1 MKRKGFSTTENTER
15 TEVDAV
21 GSGRSVANTEDLPDG
36 FQMTELGPLPKE
48 WRVVRLGEVVKL
60 TKGRKPDELIP
71 KYQFGAL
78 PYLTADYFRNRLP
91 TEWVPAQYLSKLPL
105 CSKEDVVLIWDGS
118 KAGQVFIGLE
128 GVLASTMVR
137 IDPEKQIERH
147 YLYYFLLTRFDL
159 LNSKTT
165 GTTIPHVNKEVF
177 RNLSIPLPP
186 LPEQRAIAHVLRTVQ
201 RAKEAT
207 EGVIAALKEL
217 KKSLMQHLFTYGP
230 VPVTER
236 ERVPLQETEIGP
248 LPKEW
253 RVVRL
258 GEVAEK
264 PQYGF
269 TAAAQRD
276 PVGPKMMR
284 ITDIQDGNVNWN
296 AVPYCECGND
306 DIPKYLLEAGDILF
320 ARTGS
325 VGKAFLVSSVPE
337 PSIFAS
343 YLIRVRVDR
352 TRLDP
357 QFAFLFMQSAAY
369 WSQIASQTHGA
380 VQPNINATQLRSLL
394 LPLPPLPEQ
403 RAIAHVLRTVQ
414 RAKEATEGVIA
425 ALKELKKSLM
435 QHLFTYGPVPVTERE
450 RVPLQ
455 ETEIGPIPAHWR
467 VVRLGEVGK
476 VVRGASPRPKGDPR
490 YFGGTIPRLMVE
502 DVTRDYKYVIP
513 RIDFLTVEGAKLS
526 RFLPKGTVV
535 IQVSGNPGT
544 PAILGVDACIHDGF
558 AAIQELDINKIA
570 AEFLFYWLDQTKQR
584 HKRLAFGA
592 VFQNLQTYAIRD
604 FVIPLPP
611 LDEQREIAR
620 ILQAVDAKIAAEQ
633 ARRAALEELFKSLL
647 HELMSGRLRLP
658 NIVGRQRSRDSAPDA
673 DPLPELED

>member
-1 MKRKGFSTTENTER
+1 MKRKGIFTTENTES

-21 GSGRSVANTEDLPDG
+21 ASVRSVVNTEDLPDG

-48 WRVVRLGEVVKL
+48 WRVVRLGEILVETNQRVREIE
-60 TKGRKPDELIP
+60 GQDI
-71 KYQFGAL
+71 
-78 PYLTADYFRNRLP
+78 
-91 TEWVPAQYLSKLPL
+91 
-105 CSKEDVVLIWDGS
+105 VVLSITRH
-118 KAGQVFIGLE
+118 FGLISQEEKFKKRVASRNLDNYKVVHRGELVYGFPMDE
-128 GVLASTMVR
+128 GVIHFLWQYPVGAVSPVYYTWKLYNSQADAHFLDYLLKTPHLLR
-137 IDPEKQIERH
+137 IYEMLQ
-147 YLYYFLLTRFDL
+147 
-159 LNSKTT
+159 SKTVHRRR
-165 GTTIPHVNKEVF
+165 IVHPKDFINI
-177 RNLSIPLPP
+177 SIPLPP
-186 LPEQRAIAHVLRTVQ
+186 LPEQRAIAHVLRTVR

-230 VPVTER
+230 IPVTER
-236 ERVPLQETEIGP
+236 EQVELQESEIGP
-248 LPKEW
+248 LPSHW

-380 VQPNINATQLRSLL
+380 VQPNVNATQLRSLL
-394 LPLPPLPEQ
+394 L
-403 RAIAHVLRTVQ
+403 
-414 RAKEATEGVIA
+414 
-425 ALKELKKSLM
+425 
-435 QHLFTYGPVPVTERE
+435 
-450 RVPLQ
+450 
-455 ETEIGPIPAHWR
+455 
-467 VVRLGEVGK
+467 
-476 VVRGASPRPKGDPR
+476 
-490 YFGGTIPRLMVE
+490 
-502 DVTRDYKYVIP
+502 
-513 RIDFLTVEGAKLS
+513 
-526 RFLPKGTVV
+526 
-535 IQVSGNPGT
+535 
-544 PAILGVDACIHDGF
+544 
-558 AAIQELDINKIA
+558 
-570 AEFLFYWLDQTKQR
+570 
-584 HKRLAFGA
+584 
-592 VFQNLQTYAIRD
+592 
-604 FVIPLPP
+604 PLPP

-633 ARRAALEELFKSLL
+633 ARREALEGLFKTLL
-647 HELMSGRLRLP
+647 QELMSGKRRVGCTTENTEDTERQNISVLP
-658 NIVGRQRSRDSAPDA
+658 VLSVV
-673 DPLPELED
+673 